1 MLACGDRKVTCGA
14 VAPTSSNQALGSKM
28 NITTALSRSGRA
40 GFPLKFDQQVIVFLI
55 FIAIFVGF
63 SIFLPGFFSTGNIL
77 AMLRSISVLGMLG
90 LGMAVVVI
98 GRGVDLSMVAL
109 LAVPTALTLT
119 LADAGQ
125 GLFIS
130 LLAGFVLALA
140 IGALNGLMTAYAE
153 IPSLLTTLATGLGLA
168 GLGQSGLLK
177 FDVVSW
183 PASLDAIKWLGG
195 ERLFGVPSSILS
207 FGVAAFCVALFL
219 RRTKLGLFIY
229 AIGDNPNGARTT
241 GIPVRPIMVL
251 QYLISATLAVL
262 AGLVMASSSDVMD
275 TRIYN
280 LSLIYDVVLVVVLG
294 GVGLSGGRGGVFNV
308 IVGTLLVG
316 TILNGMTILNFSYDA
331 QNLIKGVI
339 LLIAI
344 GLDSIVNPRNEETAQ
359 QGDI

>member
-1 MLACGDRKVTCGA
+1 
-14 VAPTSSNQALGSKM
+14 M
-28 NITTALSRSGRA
+28 NTTTAASLGTSK
-40 GFPLKFDQQVIVFLI
+40 PKKKLKFDQQVIVFLI
-55 FIAIFVGF
+55 FVAIFIGF
-63 SIFLPGFFSTGNIL
+63 SIFLPGFFAVGNLL

-109 LAVPTALTLT
+109 LAVPTALTMT

-125 GLFIS
+125 GVFVS

-140 IGALNGLMTAYAE
+140 IGALNGFMTAYAE

-195 ERLFGVPSSILS
+195 ARLFGVPSSIVT
-207 FGVAAFCVALFL
+207 FGVAALCVAFFL
-219 RRTKLGLFIY
+219 RRTKLGLFTY
-229 AIGDNPNGARTT
+229 AIGDNPNGARTA

-251 QYLISATLAVL
+251 HYLISAVIAVL
-262 AGLVMASSSDVMD
+262 AGLVMASASDVMD

-294 GVGLSGGRGGVFNV
+294 GVGLSGGRGGVLNV
-308 IVGTLLVG
+308 LVGTMLVG

-339 LLIAI
+339 LLVAI
-344 GLDSIVNPRNEETAQ
+344 GLDSIINPRNEETAQ

>member
-1 MLACGDRKVTCGA
+1 
-14 VAPTSSNQALGSKM
+14 M
-28 NITTALSRSGRA
+28 NTTTAASLGTSK
-40 GFPLKFDQQVIVFLI
+40 PKKKWKFDQQVIVFLI
-55 FIAIFVGF
+55 FLAIFIGF
-63 SIFLPGFFSTGNIL
+63 SAFLPGFFAVGNIL

-109 LAVPTALTLT
+109 LAVPTALTMT

-125 GLFIS
+125 GVFVS
-130 LLAGFVLALA
+130 LLAGFTLALA
-140 IGALNGLMTAYAE
+140 IGALNGFMTAYAE

-183 PASLDAIKWLGG
+183 PASLDAVKWLGG

-207 FGVAAFCVALFL
+207 FGVAALCVALFL

-251 QYLISATLAVL
+251 QYLISAVIAVL
-262 AGLVMASSSDVMD
+262 AGLVMASASDVMD

-294 GVGLSGGRGGVFNV
+294 GVGLSGGRGGVLNV

-344 GLDSIVNPRNEETAQ
+344 GLDSVINPRNEETAQ